1 MEALDGVNQKA
12 AEIIEEGIDM
22 GPPTPEDLDD
32 VCALAP
38 FPFILILVYL
48 SYLLIPMRSFFSMN
62 FEV

>member
-1 MEALDGVNQKA
+1 MDGVNQKA

-38 FPFILILVYL
+38 FPLNPYSCIFKLPLNTNVKFL
-48 SYLLIPMRSFFSMN
+48 FNEF
-62 FEV
+62 